1 MVLADIPK
9 PAKRSFIQRYFDREV
24 DKVLSRYKDELAEY
38 EKAIKLHNDTANLS
52 VQVVEAHVT
61 ITELRFQRVI
71 LAVIILYLVIVIWK
85 LIRG

>member
-1 MVLADIPK
+1 MDLTAK
-9 PAKRSFIQRYFDREV
+9 PKRSFIQRYFDRELN
-24 DKVLSRYKDELAEY
+24 KSLARYKEQLDEYA
-38 EKAIKLHNDTANLS
+38 KAIKLHNDTANLS

-71 LAVIILYLVIVIWK
+71 MALIIIYLVVVIWK